1 MAYCKVVNRQYT
13 DRAHGRGGRARDEER
28 AMSTALR
35 AGHER
40 WQVAVTDGFSDR
52 YDIEEARFAAAG
64 ISGVRYLRI
73 KSAAEVVEQCAD
85 VDVIIKG
92 WIDLPR
98 EALERLPRLKAIIR
112 AGIGV
117 DMVDIAAATDLG
129 ILVCNTA
136 TYCLDEVSNQ
146 ALVLLL
152 ALNRQLMAHAA
163 RIREGGWAVRDV
175 PHPRRLKGQ
184 VLGLIGIGNIGR
196 QVAAKAAGFGLKV
209 VAHDPFVQADHVEV
223 TGVGAVPL
231 LGLDEMLAAA
241 DIVSLHCPLSPA
253 TRHLIGAPQL
263 ARMRPGSILI
273 NTARGGLIDQDA
285 LVDALRSGHLGA
297 AGLDVTTPEPL
308 PNPHPL
314 RELPNVLVTPHTA
327 SISIESGIDCRTAT
341 VDHAVALLGGRVPT
355 DVMNRAV
362 LSSGRW
368 RGAADYVGV

>member
-1 MAYCKVVNRQYT
+1 MAIT
-13 DRAHGRGGRARDEER
+13 
-28 AMSTALR
+28 LR
-35 AGHER
+35 TGHET

-52 YDIEEARFAAAG
+52 YDIEEARFAGAG
-64 ISGVRYLRI
+64 IHGVRYLRI
-73 KSAAEVVEQCAD
+73 KTAEEVVDHCAN

-98 EALERLPRLKAIIR
+98 DALERLPRLKAIIR

-117 DMVDIAAATDLG
+117 DMVDLAAATDLG

-152 ALNRQLMAHAA
+152 ALNRRLMAHAA

-184 VLGLIGIGNIGR
+184 VLGLVGIGNIGR
-196 QVAAKAAGFGLKV
+196 QVASKAAGFGLTV
-209 VAHDPFVQADHVEV
+209 VAHDPFVHADHVDV
-223 TGVGAVPL
+223 AGVGAVPL
-231 LGLDEMLAAA
+231 LGLDEMLAVA

-263 ARMRPGSILI
+263 ARMLPGSILI

-285 LVDALRSGHLGA
+285 LIEALQSGHLGG

-314 RELPNVLVTPHTA
+314 RELPNALVTPHTA
-327 SISIESGIDCRTAT
+327 SISIESGIDCRNAT
-341 VDHAVALLGGRVPT
+341 VDHVKSLLGGHVPT

-362 LSSGRW
+362 LAPGRW
-368 RGAADYVGV
+368 RGATDHIGA

>member
-1 MAYCKVVNRQYT
+1 MAT
-13 DRAHGRGGRARDEER
+13 
-28 AMSTALR
+28 TLR
-35 AGHER
+35 PGHKQ
-40 WQVAVTDGFSDR
+40 WQVAITDGFSDR

-64 ISGVRYLRI
+64 VGGTRYLRI

-98 EALERLPRLKAIIR
+98 ESLQQLPRLKAIIR

-209 VAHDPFVQADHVEV
+209 VAHDPFVQADHVDV
-223 TGVGAVPL
+223 TGAGAVPL
-231 LGLDEMLAAA
+231 LGLDEMLAVA

-263 ARMRPGSILI
+263 AKMRPGAILI

-308 PNPHPL
+308 PHPHAL
-314 RELPNVLVTPHTA
+314 RELSNVLLTPHTA
-327 SISIESGIDCRTAT
+327 SISVESGIDCRNAT
-341 VDHAVALLGGRVPT
+341 VDHAVALLEGRVPP

-362 LSSGRW
+362 LTPGRW
-368 RGAADYVGV
+368 RGAADYFSA

>member
-1 MAYCKVVNRQYT
+1 MTMLQ
-13 DRAHGRGGRARDEER
+13 
-28 AMSTALR
+28 
-35 AGHER
+35 AGHDA

-52 YDIEEARFAAAG
+52 YDIEEARFAGAG
-64 ISGVRYLRI
+64 TRGVRYLRI
-73 KSAAEVVEQCAD
+73 SSAAEVVEQCAD

-163 RIREGGWAVRDV
+163 RIREGGWSVRDV
-175 PHPRRLKGQ
+175 SHPRRLKGQ
-184 VLGLIGIGNIGR
+184 VLGLVGIGNIGR
-196 QVAAKAAGFGLKV
+196 HVATKAAGFGLKV
-209 VAHDPFVQADHVEV
+209 VAHDPFIQADHVEIA
-223 TGVGAVPL
+223 GVGAVPL
-231 LGLDEMLAAA
+231 LGLDEMLSTS
-241 DIVSLHCPLSPA
+241 DIISLHCPLSPA

-263 ARMRPGSILI
+263 ARMRPGSTLI
-273 NTARGGLIDQDA
+273 NTARGGLVDQDA
-285 LVDALRSGHLGA
+285 LVEALRSGHLGA

-314 RELPNVLVTPHTA
+314 RELPNALVTPHTA
-327 SISIESGIDCRTAT
+327 SISVESGIDCRNAT
-341 VDHAVALLGGRVPT
+341 VDHAIALLSGQVPT
-355 DVMNRAV
+355 DVMNRMV
-362 LSSGRW
+362 LAPGRW
-368 RGAADYVGV
+368 RGAADYARA